1 MKGFLHPPQGLAR
14 AADVNVTASAATK
27 GTIMAPDSTTQPQE
41 PTSTPAARPKG
52 RFAERL
58 AALRQEARE
67 ARQSDAPPAQAAPEE
82 G

>member
-1 MKGFLHPPQGLAR
+1 
-14 AADVNVTASAATK
+14 
-27 GTIMAPDSTTQPQE
+27 MAPDSTTQPQE